1 MNKILVIGNVGRD
14 PEMRYTPNGT
24 AVTSFSLATNRVY
37 TTGDGERH
45 EETEWFRISAWGRLA
60 EQCNNYVTK
69 GMKIYAEGRL
79 KSDTWTGDD
88 GQTRVSLE
96 ISADKVVF
104 LDRAGEAGAG
114 GGTGEGAAN
123 AGGAQNTGSGT
134 RNTGTGPGPSGGGAA
149 PAPDDLED
157 LPW

>member
-1 MNKILVIGNVGRD
+1 MIGNVGSD

-24 AVTSFSLATNRVY
+24 ALTSFSLATNRVY
-37 TTGDGERH
+37 TTSDGERH
-45 EETEWFRISAWGRLA
+45 EETEWFRISAWGKLA

-79 KSDTWTGDD
+79 KSDTWTGND

-96 ISADKVVF
+96 ISADKVLF
-104 LDRAGEAGAG
+104 LDRAPQSGGGQPGGGNAG
-114 GGTGEGAAN
+114 GGQSGGN
-123 AGGAQNTGSGT
+123 AGGDNA
-134 RNTGTGPGPSGGGAA
+134 SGGA
-149 PAPDDLED
+149 PAGGGSDNLED

>member
-14 PEMRYTPNGT
+14 PEMRYTPNGN
-24 AVTSFSLATNRVY
+24 AVTSFTVATNRVY
-37 TTGDGERH
+37 NTADGERH
-45 EETEWFRISAWGRLA
+45 EETEWFRISAWGKLA

-79 KSDTWTGDD
+79 KTDTWTGND

-96 ISADKVVF
+96 ISADKVLF
-104 LDRAGEAGAG
+104 LDRGGEPGAGE
-114 GGTGEGAAN
+114 
-123 AGGAQNTGSGT
+123 
-134 RNTGTGPGPSGGGAA
+134 SGGGATRESRGA
-149 PAPDDLED
+149 GNGGGDAGAGASASEGNDNLED